1 MSDLPGQ
8 TTGSTGAPPGP
19 EQGHPQPQ
27 QPQQPQQPAAYGGTG
42 PSGPRAGFW
51 RRFAAVLI
59 DSIILAIVQGILTAA
74 LSDSVAVAY
83 ILSTLIGWGYYTY
96 FEGGPRGQTV
106 GKMALSIRVIDLATG
121 SPIGYGRGFIRQ
133 LVKIV
138 SGAVILLGYL
148 WMLWDR
154 EKQTWHDKAAGS
166 VVVPVSAYP
175 VQ

>member
-8 TTGSTGAPPGP
+8 TTGSTGAPPGQEP
-19 EQGHPQPQ
+19 GYP
-27 QPQQPQQPAAYGGTG
+27 QPQQPAAYGGTG
-42 PSGPRAGFW
+42 PSGPRSGFW
-51 RRFAAVLI
+51 RRFAAVFI
-59 DSIILAIVQGILTAA
+59 DSIILGIVQGILTAA

-138 SGAVILLGYL
+138 SGAVFLLGYL